1 MYTPEHPNYIKVKEV
16 LKWHNT
22 HYRSVMVP
30 NDPLI
35 QDILKKLFIDPIDI
49 REYERKN
56 MDYQDFH
63 KTVKEVSDEEL
74 SQILIHANEEHRKR
88 QKERYDKLTQEQL
101 DETTRLKEKSMDMY
115 TDYSETEKPSID
127 KIEQFSNFVN
137 QGGDFGMD
145 EDQKAMD
152 ECHQKSSRESVKEY
166 EGEKMTPH
174 RQRTMPGLG
183 EK

>member
-56 MDYQDFH
+56 MDYQA
-63 KTVKEVSDEEL
+63 VSYT
-74 SQILIHANEEHRKR
+74 H
-88 QKERYDKLTQEQL
+88 LTL
-101 DETTRLKEKSMDMY
+101 PTSDL
-115 TDYSETEKPSID
+115 
-127 KIEQFSNFVN
+127 V
-137 QGGDFGMD
+137 
-145 EDQKAMD
+145 
-152 ECHQKSSRESVKEY
+152 
-166 EGEKMTPH
+166 
-174 RQRTMPGLG
+174 
-183 EK
+183 